1 MASTLTFDKAEATRL
16 LQETP
21 FTRSYGFRV
30 HSLGDGECTMHVP
43 FQKSFERPD
52 GIING
57 GVYMTAAD
65 VALWLAILTRIGL
78 HERAVTADMQ
88 TAFINGAREED
99 VHCTARVLKLGK
111 RLIYGTAE
119 CTNPEGKLLTHH
131 SLTYIRS

>member
-1 MASTLTFDKAEATRL
+1 MTHTLALTEAEATRL

-21 FTRSYGFRV
+21 FTRNYGFRIC
-30 HSLGDGECTMHVP
+30 SLAEGECVMEVP
-43 FQKSFERPD
+43 FQKTFERPD

-57 GVYMTAAD
+57 SVYMTVAD

-88 TAFINGAREED
+88 TAFINGAREEN
-99 VHCTARVLKLGK
+99 VRCTARVLKFGK